1 MGFRVKNLISVRIFI
16 FFLSA
21 NNNEIVEKMEELLVK
36 WNRQIELVLV
46 ESEQIR
52 RESYDV
58 GPNAELVYW
67 KCRMTKFNS

>member
-1 MGFRVKNLISVRIFI
+1 MDHLLKHLLVYL
-16 FFLSA
+16 FFSFTA

-58 GPNAELVYW
+58 GPSAELVYW